1 LVRLRL
7 TVLRSLLSA
16 GLLAGCGD
24 DGPASPVLQPPAMV
38 VAEAVAFGSS
48 FVSAHVMNI
57 SPNYMGYGLCGDLY
71 AERRVGEGWERSTII
86 PAPGL
91 CNAVAHSL
99 TKFGSTAIIT
109 VPLSPSAPAGE
120 YRLRMPFNHKRET
133 FVSTSNVFS
142 IE

>member
-1 LVRLRL
+1 MSTRATL
-7 TVLRSLLSA
+7 LRSLLSLA
-16 GLLAGCGD
+16 VLAGCGEG
-24 DGPASPVLQPPAMV
+24 GPASPVLQPPAMV
-38 VAEAVAFGSS
+38 VTEAIAFGSS

-71 AERRVGEGWERSTII
+71 AERRVGDGWERSTII

-91 CNAVAHSL
+91 CAAVAYSL
-99 TKFGSTAIIT
+99 TKFGSAAIIT
-109 VPLSPSAPAGE
+109 VPLSTSAATGE
-120 YRLRMPFNHKRET
+120 YRLRMPFNHKGDT